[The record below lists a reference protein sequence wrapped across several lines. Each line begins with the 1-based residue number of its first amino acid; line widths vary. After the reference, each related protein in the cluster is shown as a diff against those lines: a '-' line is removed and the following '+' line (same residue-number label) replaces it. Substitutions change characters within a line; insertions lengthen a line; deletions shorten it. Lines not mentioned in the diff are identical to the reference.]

1 MKDHD
6 YIEDTRLKTPVAPKD
21 TWQERLYYE
30 HEELCDRIDKLE
42 FHIGGLVADIST
54 IEDLYIMV
62 YQLDAMKKYRNQ
74 LEARADLHDIAL
86 SRIGDGKSYSDD
98 NPQF

>member
-1 MKDHD
+1 MEVDDYAKDTKPQTSA
-6 YIEDTRLKTPVAPKD
+6 EPKD
-21 TWQERLYYE
+21 TWRERLYYE
-30 HEELCDRIDKLE
+30 HEELCERIDRLE
-42 FHIGGLVADIST
+42 FHIGGLVADTST

-62 YQLDAMKKYRNQ
+62 YQLDAMKKYRNE

-86 SRIGDGKSYSDD
+86 SRIGDGNSYSDD